1 MSIDTAKEK
10 IRKEAKGDLL
20 AEAIA
25 EHLAE
30 IMDDELAAL
39 VDRPDYTAKEMAQF
53 VIVKARKQLQGESG
67 GLPDEVVYGYA
78 TDYYHASREEI
89 KNTSAGAV
97 KAEVTTSA
105 KPAKSETKPPKTVV
119 KKPETVTKPADPV
132 IKPLKKGKPQ
142 AEGQMSLF
150 DLMGGFGDA

>member
-1 MSIDTAKEK
+1 MSIDTAKAK
-10 IRKEAKGDLL
+10 LQKEAKGDLL
-20 AEAIA
+20 TEAIA
-25 EHLAE
+25 GHLVE

-39 VDRPDYTAKEMAQF
+39 VERPDYTANEMGRF
-53 VIVKARKQLQGESG
+53 VIAKARKQLQGKSG

-97 KAEVTTSA
+97 KTQVTASP
-105 KPAKSETKPPKTVV
+105 KPAKTETKPPKTVA

-132 IKPLKKGKPQ
+132 IKPPKKAKAV
-142 AEGQMSLF
+142 AEGQLSLF